1 MEIALGVI
9 CLISLL
15 IIWESIKYSSQK
27 KKINEG
33 INRQNNVR
41 GSKQKEATKHRTKA
55 AKNKVSNKNE
65 SGGSNKKKKK
75 PVKKKAND

>member
-9 CLISLL
+9 CLIALL
-15 IIWESIKYSSQK
+15 ITWEALKYSSQK

-33 INRQNNVR
+33 INRQNTVR
-41 GSKQKEATKHRTKA
+41 GSKQKEATKHRTKT

-65 SGGSNKKKKK
+65 SRGSDKKKKK
-75 PVKKKAND
+75 SLKNKN

>member
-9 CLISLL
+9 CLIALL
-15 IIWESIKYSSQK
+15 IAWEAVKYSSQK

-41 GSKQKEATKHRTKA
+41 SSKQKEATKHRAKA

-65 SGGSNKKKKK
+65 SGGSDKKKKK
-75 PVKKKAND
+75 SVKKEDK